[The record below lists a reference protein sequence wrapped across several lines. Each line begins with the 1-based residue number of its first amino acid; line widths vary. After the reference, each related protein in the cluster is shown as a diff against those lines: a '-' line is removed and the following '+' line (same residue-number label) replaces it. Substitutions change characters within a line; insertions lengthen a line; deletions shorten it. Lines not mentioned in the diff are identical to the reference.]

1 MSKIHVKQ
9 LGSIITQPQDQI
21 LTLRGLGLK
30 RRGQEVV
37 LRDTPAIRGMIRKVQ
52 HLVEVRVVEGEAELF
67 GIRHRANQP
76 KASRPRKSE

>member
-1 MSKIHVKQ
+1 MTKIHVKQ
-9 LGSIITQPQDQI
+9 VRSKITQPQDQV

-76 KASRPRKSE
+76 RRSRQRQSE